1 MSKYELKA
9 NDLLAR
15 LQALIN
21 KFEIHKGQDG
31 WPDYYVASSEITD
44 QYPDILIDVQTL
56 FFCDSPSHP
65 LYVQVMKLN
74 ERKDKVLSRY
84 SDEFSYSDFVT
95 LKNILLKYLEYRAF
109 LEAKD

>member
-15 LQALIN
+15 LQELIN
-21 KFEIHKGQDG
+21 KFEIHKRPDG
-31 WPDYYVASSEITD
+31 WSDYYAASSEITD

-56 FFCDSPSHP
+56 LFCDSPHHP
-65 LYVQVMKLN
+65 LYVQAMKLN

-84 SDEFSYSDFVT
+84 GDRFSYLDFVT